1 MPSLLSLGGPRTSR
15 ASTACRRSSRAM
27 AAEPMMSGGRSKD
40 RTPSFPSSLLR
51 GGDQRRSSA
60 TRWARSWKECGRLAS
75 DVWWQSAFPRSKV
88 AVLGS
93 RSIWSAGSSGS
104 LTRTLH
110 GWKSWLFPAS
120 SIGRLFDL
128 LSSRMGPRPDA
139 SEVRPGGRIS
149 LMDPITS
156 HAPTWRRPFA
166 IPLGLYSDRYG
177 RKLPLLAATTV
188 LPFAALV
195 FAVTRETLW
204 LLLAALVAGVSEGGI
219 LAAWNAMI
227 ADQTT
232 AEQRNAAFAL
242 SFILGSVAGGVGFA
256 VPILFPFLQAQ
267 TGLDSQAI
275 HVGTLVVTDAFAF
288 LIPVALVILLRGY
301 RETLRPR
308 EARPKGMD
316 WRPLLK
322 FSGLNGLIGL
332 GAGFFIPLVPTW
344 LRLRFGV
351 PDTWSGPVLAL
362 AGITIGL
369 SAVASTALAKR
380 YGPVRAIVMATGAA
394 TAFLF
399 SLAFLIDPIAAA
411 GFYIV
416 RAALMNMPSPIMDSF
431 LIGIVEPEQ
440 RGLASAVNSI
450 IWRLPNSITTVFGG
464 ILMQEGH
471 YDLPILLATAFYAA
485 FVAGFYASFRKVAP
499 KT

>member
-1 MPSLLSLGGPRTSR
+1 M
-15 ASTACRRSSRAM
+15 
-27 AAEPMMSGGRSKD
+27 D
-40 RTPSFPSSLLR
+40 
-51 GGDQRRSSA
+51 SA
-60 TRWARSWKECGRLAS
+60 TSAKAVPPPRRRRLSFAQIPRKIRWIIYVNAAGGLSFGYLMIFITGYYPEIGIGPGTIGLL
-75 DVWWQSAFPRSKV
+75 
-88 AVLGS
+88 LG
-93 RSIWSAGSSGS
+93 AEGAAMV
-104 LTRTLH
+104 T
-110 GWKSWLFPAS
+110 
-120 SIGRLFDL
+120 
-128 LSSRMGPRPDA
+128 
-139 SEVRPGGRIS
+139 
-149 LMDPITS
+149 
-156 HAPTWRRPFA
+156 FA

-232 AEQRNAAFAL
+232 AEQRNE
-242 SFILGSVAGGVGFA
+242 
-256 VPILFPFLQAQ
+256 
-267 TGLDSQAI
+267 
-275 HVGTLVVTDAFAF
+275 AFAF
-288 LIPVALVILLRGY
+288 LIPIALVVLLRGY

-308 EARPKGMD
+308 EARPRGMD

-380 YGPVRAIVMATGAA
+380 YGPVRAIVLATGAA

-416 RAALMNMPSPIMDSF
+416 RAALMNMSSPIMDSF
-431 LIGIVEPEQ
+431 LMGIVEPEQ

-471 YDLPILLATAFYAA
+471 YDLPIFLATAFYAA
-485 FVAGFYASFRKVAP
+485 FVAGFFATFRKVAP

>member
-1 MPSLLSLGGPRTSR
+1 MDSAASVKSVSPPKGRRLSFATIPRKIRWIIYVNAAGGLNFGYLMIFITGYYPEIGIGPGTIGLLLGAEG
-15 ASTACRRSSRAM
+15 AAM
-27 AAEPMMSGGRSKD
+27 V
-40 RTPSFPSSLLR
+40 T
-51 GGDQRRSSA
+51 
-60 TRWARSWKECGRLAS
+60 
-75 DVWWQSAFPRSKV
+75 
-88 AVLGS
+88 
-93 RSIWSAGSSGS
+93 
-104 LTRTLH
+104 
-110 GWKSWLFPAS
+110 
-120 SIGRLFDL
+120 
-128 LSSRMGPRPDA
+128 
-139 SEVRPGGRIS
+139 
-149 LMDPITS
+149 
-156 HAPTWRRPFA
+156 FA
-166 IPLGLYSDRYG
+166 IPLGIYSDRYG

-256 VPILFPFLQAQ
+256 LPILFPFLQ
-267 TGLDSQAI
+267 
-275 HVGTLVVTDAFAF
+275 
-288 LIPVALVILLRGY
+288 
-301 RETLRPR
+301 
-308 EARPKGMD
+308 
-316 WRPLLK
+316 
-322 FSGLNGLIGL
+322 
-332 GAGFFIPLVPTW
+332 
-344 LRLRFGV
+344 
-351 PDTWSGPVLAL
+351 
-362 AGITIGL
+362 
-369 SAVASTALAKR
+369 
-380 YGPVRAIVMATGAA
+380 ATGAA

-416 RAALMNMPSPIMDSF
+416 RAALMNMSSPIMDSF
-431 LIGIVEPEQ
+431 LMGIVEPEQ

-471 YDLPILLATAFYAA
+471 YDLPIFLATAFYAA
-485 FVAGFYASFRKVAP
+485 FVAGFFATFRKVAP

>member
-1 MPSLLSLGGPRTSR
+1 M
-15 ASTACRRSSRAM
+15 
-27 AAEPMMSGGRSKD
+27 D
-40 RTPSFPSSLLR
+40 
-51 GGDQRRSSA
+51 SA
-60 TRWARSWKECGRLAS
+60 TEAKAVPPPKRRRLSFAQIPRKIRWIIYVNAAGGLSFGYLMIFITGYYPEIGIGPGTIGLL
-75 DVWWQSAFPRSKV
+75 
-88 AVLGS
+88 LG
-93 RSIWSAGSSGS
+93 AEGAAMV
-104 LTRTLH
+104 T
-110 GWKSWLFPAS
+110 
-120 SIGRLFDL
+120 
-128 LSSRMGPRPDA
+128 
-139 SEVRPGGRIS
+139 
-149 LMDPITS
+149 
-156 HAPTWRRPFA
+156 FA

-177 RKLPLLAATTV
+177 RKLPLLA
-188 LPFAALV
+188 
-195 FAVTRETLW
+195 
-204 LLLAALVAGVSEGGI
+204 AGVSEGGI

-344 LRLRFGV
+344 LRLKFGI

-416 RAALMNMPSPIMDSF
+416 RAALMNMSS
-431 LIGIVEPEQ
+431 
-440 RGLASAVNSI
+440 
-450 IWRLPNSITTVFGG
+450 
-464 ILMQEGH
+464 
-471 YDLPILLATAFYAA
+471 
-485 FVAGFYASFRKVAP
+485 
-499 KT
+499 

>member
-1 MPSLLSLGGPRTSR
+1 MDSAASVKSVSPPKGRRLSFATIPRKIRWIIYVNAAGGLNFGYLMIFITGYYPEIGIGPGTIGLLLGAEG
-15 ASTACRRSSRAM
+15 AAM
-27 AAEPMMSGGRSKD
+27 V
-40 RTPSFPSSLLR
+40 T
-51 GGDQRRSSA
+51 
-60 TRWARSWKECGRLAS
+60 
-75 DVWWQSAFPRSKV
+75 
-88 AVLGS
+88 
-93 RSIWSAGSSGS
+93 
-104 LTRTLH
+104 
-110 GWKSWLFPAS
+110 
-120 SIGRLFDL
+120 
-128 LSSRMGPRPDA
+128 
-139 SEVRPGGRIS
+139 
-149 LMDPITS
+149 
-156 HAPTWRRPFA
+156 FA

-188 LPFAALV
+188 P
-195 FAVTRETLW
+195 
-204 LLLAALVAGVSEGGI
+204 LVAGVSEGGI

-322 FSGLNGLIGL
+322 FAGL
-332 GAGFFIPLVPTW
+332 
-344 LRLRFGV
+344 
-351 PDTWSGPVLAL
+351 
-362 AGITIGL
+362 TIGL

-416 RAALMNMPSPIMDSF
+416 RAALMNMSSPIMDSF
-431 LIGIVEPEQ
+431 LMGIVEPEQ

-471 YDLPILLATAFYAA
+471 YDLPIFLATAFYAA
-485 FVAGFYASFRKVAP
+485 FVVGFYASFRKVAP

>member
-1 MPSLLSLGGPRTSR
+1 
-15 ASTACRRSSRAM
+15 
-27 AAEPMMSGGRSKD
+27 
-40 RTPSFPSSLLR
+40 
-51 GGDQRRSSA
+51 
-60 TRWARSWKECGRLAS
+60 
-75 DVWWQSAFPRSKV
+75 
-88 AVLGS
+88 
-93 RSIWSAGSSGS
+93 
-104 LTRTLH
+104 
-110 GWKSWLFPAS
+110 
-120 SIGRLFDL
+120 
-128 LSSRMGPRPDA
+128 
-139 SEVRPGGRIS
+139 
-149 LMDPITS
+149 
-156 HAPTWRRPFA
+156 
-166 IPLGLYSDRYG
+166 
-177 RKLPLLAATTV
+177 
-188 LPFAALV
+188 
-195 FAVTRETLW
+195 
-204 LLLAALVAGVSEGGI
+204 
-219 LAAWNAMI
+219 
-227 ADQTT
+227 
-232 AEQRNAAFAL
+232 
-242 SFILGSVAGGVGFA
+242 
-256 VPILFPFLQAQ
+256 
-267 TGLDSQAI
+267 
-275 HVGTLVVTDAFAF
+275 
-288 LIPVALVILLRGY
+288 LRGY

-308 EARPKGMD
+308 EARPSGMD

-380 YGPVRAIVMATGAA
+380 YGPVRAIVLATGAA

-416 RAALMNMPSPIMDSF
+416 RAALMNMSSPIMDSF
-431 LIGIVEPEQ
+431 LMGIVEPEQ

-471 YDLPILLATAFYAA
+471 YDLPIFLATAFYAA
-485 FVAGFYASFRKVAP
+485 FVAGFFATFRKVAP

>member
-1 MPSLLSLGGPRTSR
+1 MDSAASVKSVFPPKGRRLSFATIPRKIRWIIYVNAAGGLNFGYLMIFITGYYPEIGIGPGTIGLLLGAEG
-15 ASTACRRSSRAM
+15 AAM
-27 AAEPMMSGGRSKD
+27 V
-40 RTPSFPSSLLR
+40 T
-51 GGDQRRSSA
+51 
-60 TRWARSWKECGRLAS
+60 
-75 DVWWQSAFPRSKV
+75 
-88 AVLGS
+88 
-93 RSIWSAGSSGS
+93 
-104 LTRTLH
+104 
-110 GWKSWLFPAS
+110 
-120 SIGRLFDL
+120 
-128 LSSRMGPRPDA
+128 
-139 SEVRPGGRIS
+139 
-149 LMDPITS
+149 
-156 HAPTWRRPFA
+156 FA

-322 FSGLNGLIGL
+322 FAGL
-332 GAGFFIPLVPTW
+332 
-344 LRLRFGV
+344 
-351 PDTWSGPVLAL
+351 
-362 AGITIGL
+362 TIGL

-416 RAALMNMPSPIMDSF
+416 RAALMNMSSPIMDSF
-431 LIGIVEPEQ
+431 LMGIVEPEQ

-471 YDLPILLATAFYAA
+471 YDLPIFLATAFYAA

>member
-1 MPSLLSLGGPRTSR
+1 M
-15 ASTACRRSSRAM
+15 
-27 AAEPMMSGGRSKD
+27 D
-40 RTPSFPSSLLR
+40 
-51 GGDQRRSSA
+51 SA
-60 TRWARSWKECGRLAS
+60 TEAKAVPPPKRRRLSFAQIPRKIRWIIYVNAAGGLSFGYLMIFITGYYPEIGIGPGTIGLL
-75 DVWWQSAFPRSKV
+75 
-88 AVLGS
+88 LG
-93 RSIWSAGSSGS
+93 AEGAAMV
-104 LTRTLH
+104 T
-110 GWKSWLFPAS
+110 
-120 SIGRLFDL
+120 
-128 LSSRMGPRPDA
+128 
-139 SEVRPGGRIS
+139 
-149 LMDPITS
+149 
-156 HAPTWRRPFA
+156 FA

-288 LIPVALVILLRGY
+288 LIPVVLVILLRGY

-308 EARPKGMD
+308 AARPKGMD

-344 LRLRFGV
+344 LRLKFGI
-351 PDTWSGPVLAL
+351 PDTWSDPVLAL

-416 RAALMNMPSPIMDSF
+416 RAALMNMSSPIMDSF
-431 LIGIVEPEQ
+431 LMGIVEPEQ

-471 YDLPILLATAFYAA
+471 YDLPIFLATAFYAA